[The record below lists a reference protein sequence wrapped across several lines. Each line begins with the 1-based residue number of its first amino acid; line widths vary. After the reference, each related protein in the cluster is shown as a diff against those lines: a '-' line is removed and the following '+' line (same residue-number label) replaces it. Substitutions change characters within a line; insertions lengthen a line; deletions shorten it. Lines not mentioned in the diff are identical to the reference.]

1 MHRPRCFA
9 FAHVAYI
16 GYIDTITAFY
26 KSTISSFLD
35 KNAAATDVTY
45 SKRRFK
51 EWFADA
57 CQDAK
62 TQARY
67 LEGRFKLTTSAADR
81 AICQNSLKAMHAL
94 HNRKRVDA
102 TMRSIK
108 EAEGNSGNMWR
119 ALDRAI
125 GTTTTS
131 FTYAHTADAFAYF
144 FADKIA
150 ASS

>member
-16 GYIDTITAFY
+16 GCIDTITAFY

-62 TQARY
+62 MQARY

-108 EAEGNSGNMWR
+108 EADGGLWEYVARTRQGHGHHHNEFHVCTHCR
-119 ALDRAI
+119 R
-125 GTTTTS
+125 
-131 FTYAHTADAFAYF
+131 FCVF
-144 FADKIA
+144 FC
-150 ASS
+150 